1 MSGLLSVLGVIG
13 KLGILL
19 IILILLA
26 VLSYLILNK
35 SFPWFRNFNVN
46 AFKPSE
52 RRERSSEEAYLAAL
66 ESGEVVAP
74 KVTVKEISL
83 ATRTRGFARIFQI
96 TNSGLK
102 ELKETT
108 HCCELG
114 GLYSAWWDSDSVSL
128 SDSPFTGS
136 EKYRFLGVLSNGN
149 RVQFHLHERYQDNGK
164 LYEISS
170 SVCLGARKVVCTIS
184 NLTPNA
190 TYLLDEVTHTADESG
205 CITQSFWHK
214 DSHGWLF
221 DGVYHLRR
229 LDSCDFTDIIDI
241 KLSLWRPNE

>member
-26 VLSYLILNK
+26 VLSYLLLNK

-52 RRERSSEEAYLAAL
+52 RRKQLSEEAYLAAL
-66 ESGEVVAP
+66 ENGEIVAP

-102 ELKETT
+102 E
-108 HCCELG
+108 
-114 GLYSAWWDSDSVSL
+114 
-128 SDSPFTGS
+128 
-136 EKYRFLGVLSNGN
+136 
-149 RVQFHLHERYQDNGK
+149 
-164 LYEISS
+164 
-170 SVCLGARKVVCTIS
+170 VV
-184 NLTPNA
+184 
-190 TYLLDEVTHTADESG
+190 
-205 CITQSFWHK
+205 
-214 DSHGWLF
+214 
-221 DGVYHLRR
+221 
-229 LDSCDFTDIIDI
+229 
-241 KLSLWRPNE
+241 

>member
-1 MSGLLSVLGVIG
+1 MGILLSVLGVIG

-46 AFKPSE
+46 AFKRSE
-52 RRERSSEEAYLAAL
+52 RRERSNEEAYLAAL
-66 ESGEVVAP
+66 ESGEIVAP

-108 HCCELG
+108 NCCELG

-136 EKYRFLGVLSNGN
+136 EKYRFLGILSNGN

-170 SVCLGARKVVCTIS
+170 SVCLGARKVVFTIS

-190 TYLLDEVTHTADESG
+190 TYLLDEVTHTADENG

-214 DSHGWLF
+214 DSYGWLF

-229 LDSCDFTDIIDI
+229 LDSYDFTDIIDI

>member
-35 SFPWFRNFNVN
+35 SFPRFRNFNVN
-46 AFKPSE
+46 AFKRSE

-102 ELKETT
+102 EL
-108 HCCELG
+108 
-114 GLYSAWWDSDSVSL
+114 
-128 SDSPFTGS
+128 
-136 EKYRFLGVLSNGN
+136 N
-149 RVQFHLHERYQDNGK
+149 
-164 LYEISS
+164 
-170 SVCLGARKVVCTIS
+170 
-184 NLTPNA
+184 
-190 TYLLDEVTHTADESG
+190 
-205 CITQSFWHK
+205 
-214 DSHGWLF
+214 
-221 DGVYHLRR
+221 
-229 LDSCDFTDIIDI
+229 
-241 KLSLWRPNE
+241 

>member
-170 SVCLGARKVVCTIS
+170 SVCLGARKVVFTIS

-205 CITQSFWHK
+205 CITQTFRHK

-229 LDSCDFTDIIDI
+229 LDSYDFTDIIDI

>member
-26 VLSYLILNK
+26 VLFYLILNK

-52 RRERSSEEAYLAAL
+52 RRKQLSEEAYLAAL
-66 ESGEVVAP
+66 ENGEIVAP

-108 HCCELG
+108 HCFELK

-170 SVCLGARKVVCTIS
+170 SVCLGARKVVFTIS

-190 TYLLDEVTHTADESG
+190 TYLLDEVTHTADENG

-229 LDSCDFTDIIDI
+229 LDSYDFTDIIDI
-241 KLSLWRPNE
+241 KLSLWGPNE